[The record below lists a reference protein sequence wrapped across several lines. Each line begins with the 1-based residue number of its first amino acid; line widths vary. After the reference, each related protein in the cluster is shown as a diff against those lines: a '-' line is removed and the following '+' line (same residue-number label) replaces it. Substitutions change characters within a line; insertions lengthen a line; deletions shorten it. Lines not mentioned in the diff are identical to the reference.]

1 MAVQLEES
9 IKVAAEKVA
18 KYIED
23 VATLTVETRY
33 VEIGGAGAV
42 NFDTDSKAAARTII
56 KLDADGQVIVPMRPA
71 EGGELEIDTALNDL
85 HERNVKTAIEYRERM
100 LKMLVGVIQS
110 AVQ

>member
-9 IKVAAEKVA
+9 IKAAAAKVA

-42 NFDTDSKAAARTII
+42 DFDADSKAAARTII
-56 KLDADGQVIVPMRPA
+56 KLDSDSKVVVPVRPA
-71 EGGELEIDTALNDL
+71 AGGGLEIDSALNDL
-85 HERNVKTAIEYRERM
+85 HERNVKAAIEYRERM
-100 LKMLVGVIQS
+100 LKTLIGVIQS
-110 AVQ
+110 AGQ